1 VSFSRLSLYLVS
13 EYIEKGGFFMKSG
26 CTVVDQVG
34 EMKIEGNLVPHL
46 WYKNITFSSG
56 KAHFVA
62 ITLLADIL
70 YWYRPTL
77 VRDENGYVIGTRT
90 KFKGDMLQKSYQAF
104 ADTYGFT
111 KRQVK
116 EAIDFLVDN
125 HLLIREFR
133 TITTASI
140 VLSNVMYLQPV
151 AGNVQRMIGERCH
164 VSELICICPDDTP
177 KRTTTASSKKDLPH
191 QEGEAPPGE
200 RGTYTERSSES
211 SSEIKKEHQQ
221 QSARD
226 CAVTF
231 FRENGF
237 GKMGSYL
244 QEKIQVWCEK
254 LSGSLVVEAMKKA
267 SEQGKQ
273 YWSYVEAIL
282 VKWEQSGVRDVK
294 DAQEK
299 ETEAMYKKV
308 SKGKGLGKG
317 KKPIRTEKLPDWFTQ
332 ESPAACVVQDHDEE
346 FEVEKAKLLAELKEY
361 RERGSCVSF

>member
-1 VSFSRLSLYLVS
+1 
-13 EYIEKGGFFMKSG
+13 MKSG
-26 CTVVDQVG
+26 CNVVDQVG

-62 ITLLADIL
+62 ITLLANIL

-77 VRDENGYVIGTRT
+77 IRDENGDVIGTRT
-90 KFKGDMLQKSYQAF
+90 KFKGDMLQRSYQAF

-140 VLSNVMYLQPV
+140 VLSNVMYVQPV
-151 AGNVQRMIGERCH
+151 AGNVQRVMGERCH
-164 VSELICICPDDTP
+164 VSELVSICPDNTLE
-177 KRTTTASSKKDLPH
+177 RTSNNVSGECLSR
-191 QEGEAPPGE
+191 QEEEAPPAE
-200 RGTYTERSSES
+200 RKTYTERSSEN
-211 SSEIKKEHQQ
+211 SSEIKKEQQ
-221 QSARD
+221 EQSASE

-231 FRENGF
+231 FQENGF

-294 DAQEK
+294 DAFEK
-299 ETEAMYKKV
+299 ESQFMKQK
-308 SKGKGLGKG
+308 SFKGKSQHR
-317 KKPIRTEKLPDWFTQ
+317 KPVRIEKLPEWFTGEQ
-332 ESPAACVVQDHDEE
+332 HTDVQVQDHDEE
-346 FEVEKAKLLAELKEY
+346 FEAEKAKLMTELKEY
-361 RERGSCVSF
+361 RERGSYVSL

>member
-1 VSFSRLSLYLVS
+1 
-13 EYIEKGGFFMKSG
+13 MKSG
-26 CTVVDQVG
+26 CNVVDQVG

-46 WYKNITFSSG
+46 WYKNITFSNG

-70 YWYRPTL
+70 YWYRPTI
-77 VRDENGYVIGTRT
+77 VRDKNGDVIGTRT

-140 VLSNVMYLQPV
+140 VLSNVMYVQPV
-151 AGNVQRMIGERCH
+151 AGNVQKVMGGKCH
-164 VSELICICPDDTP
+164 VSELVSICPEDTLE
-177 KRTTTASSKKDLPH
+177 RTIIHTSKECLSRQEEGALP
-191 QEGEAPPGE
+191 AE
-200 RGTYTERSSES
+200 RKTYTERSSES

-221 QSARD
+221 QSPRD

-231 FRENGF
+231 FQENGF

-254 LSGSLVVEAMKKA
+254 LSSSLVVEAMKKA

-282 VKWEQSGVRDVK
+282 VKWEQFGVKDVK
-294 DAQEK
+294 DAQSK
-299 ETEAMYKKV
+299 ESEFRSQKSA
-308 SKGKGLGKG
+308 KGKGQKRQ
-317 KKPIRTEKLPDWFTQ
+317 PVRTEKLPDWFKKEQHTESQVQ
-332 ESPAACVVQDHDEE
+332 EHDEE
-346 FEVEKAKLLAELKEY
+346 FEAEKAKLMAELKEY
-361 RERGSCVSF
+361 RERGSYISMQW

>member
-1 VSFSRLSLYLVS
+1 VSFSRLFLYLVS

-77 VRDENGYVIGTRT
+77 VRDESGDVVGTRT

-116 EAIDFLVDN
+116 EAVDFLVDH

-133 TITTASI
+133 TITTACI
-140 VLSNVMYLQPV
+140 VLSNVMYVQPV
-151 AGNVQRMIGERCH
+151 AGNVQKVMDGKCH
-164 VSELICICPDDTP
+164 VIELVSICPEDTLE
-177 KRTTTASSKKDLPH
+177 RTITHTSKECLSH
-191 QEGEAPPGE
+191 QEEGAPPAE
-200 RGTYTERSSES
+200 RKTYTERSSES

-231 FRENGF
+231 FKENGF
-237 GKMGSYL
+237 GTIGSYL
-244 QEKIQVWCEK
+244 QEKIQGEE

-267 SEQGKQ
+267 TEQGKQ

-282 VKWEQSGVRDVK
+282 VKWKQSEVKDVK
-294 DAQEK
+294 GAQEK
-299 ETEAMYKKV
+299 ETEAMLKKV
-308 SKGKGLGKG
+308 SKGMGLRKS

-332 ESPAACVVQDHDEE
+332 ESSKCAVQDHDEE
-346 FEVEKAKLLAELKEY
+346 FKAEKAKLMAELKEY
-361 RERGSCVSF
+361 RERGSCVSY

>member
-1 VSFSRLSLYLVS
+1 
-13 EYIEKGGFFMKSG
+13 MKSG

-46 WYKNITFSSG
+46 WYKNITFASG

-77 VRDENGYVIGTRT
+77 VRDESGDVIGTRT

-116 EAIDFLVDN
+116 EAVDFLVNN

-133 TITTASI
+133 TITTSSV
-140 VLSNVMYLQPV
+140 VLSNVMYVQPV
-151 AGNVQRMIGERCH
+151 AGNVNKVMSGKCPM
-164 VSELICICPDDTP
+164 SELVSICTDDTLE
-177 KRTTTASSKKDLPH
+177 RTSTNASEDDVSQ
-191 QEGEAPPGE
+191 QEEGAPPAGE
-200 RGTYTERSSES
+200 GTYTERSSERSSESSSES
-211 SSEIKKEHQQ
+211 SSEIKNNQQ

-231 FRENGF
+231 FKENGF
-237 GKMGSYL
+237 GQIGSYL
-244 QEKIQVWCEK
+244 QEKVQAWCEK

-267 SEQGKQ
+267 VDQRKQ

-282 VKWEQSGVRDVK
+282 KKWELSGVKDVK
-294 DAQEK
+294 DAEEK
-299 ETEAMYKKV
+299 ESDFMKQKV
-308 SKGKGLGKG
+308 AGKGKGQGQKR
-317 KKPIRTEKLPDWFTQ
+317 KPVRTEKLPDWFTGEQ
-332 ESPAACVVQDHDEE
+332 CEDVQVGQRHDEE
-346 FEVEKAKLLAELKEY
+346 FEAEKAKLMAELAVY
-361 RERGSCVSF
+361 RERGACVSVQA